1 MDRDVKIERFDI
13 EQAFLENPKKHILMI
28 TNHGIHQWDIV
39 PGLVDTGGQN
49 IFVNE
54 MTRSMT
60 ELDFKVTIV
69 NRGGFPHPVT
79 GEPRS
84 GVDCLNPNQRIL
96 FIEDG
101 KKEFVRKED
110 MIEQVP
116 ELVDDLYTKLMDEE
130 GQTIDLIISHYWDGA
145 KIGVLLNER
154 LTAKV
159 QHVWIPHSLGN
170 IKIKKLTDEEKEDL
184 RIFERIEEEKWILER
199 VDSAAYTS
207 KEIKNSL
214 EKEYG
219 CTSDVFLPPCIDT
232 DRYFPK
238 RPGDNDP
245 IWRTLAALGPRTPQD
260 LKERY
265 IITEISRTDHTKRK
279 DVLIKAF
286 GQVHEERPDTVLI
299 VAIDEK
305 RRDIAHELHTLID
318 ELDLGEAIIP
328 VGSVRDE
335 LPDIYSVT
343 SIYCSPSVMEG
354 FGMSVQE
361 AAASGVAV
369 VASDLVPYAKEYL
382 LGSMVDEI
390 PVDGGSIQVG
400 EGAVVVP
407 ADNVKGFAEALL
419 YLLNNMEVKQKMAV
433 NGYRITIPQFTWEK
447 MTRDFLLKIGFDV

>member
-1 MDRDVKIERFDI
+1 MDRDVKIERFDV

-54 MTRSMT
+54 MTRAMT

-79 GEPRS
+79 GESRS
-84 GVDCLNPNQRIL
+84 GVDCLNPNERIL

-110 MIEQVP
+110 MIEQIP

-145 KIGVLLNER
+145 KIGVLLNDR
-154 LTAKV
+154 LTDKV
-159 QHVWIPHSLGN
+159 KHVWIPHSLGN
-170 IKIKKLTDEEKEDL
+170 IKIKKLTEEEKEDL
-184 RIFERIEEEKWILER
+184 RIFERIEEEKRILER

-214 EKEYG
+214 ENEYG

-238 RPGDNDP
+238 RPADDDT
-245 IWRTLAALGPRTPQD
+245 IWRTLAAMGPPTVQD

-286 GQVHEERPDTVLI
+286 KQVHEERPDTVLI

-305 RRDIAHELHTLID
+305 RRDIACELHTLID

-335 LPDIYSVT
+335 LPDIYSIT
-343 SIYCSPSVMEG
+343 SIYCSPSV
-354 FGMSVQE
+354 
-361 AAASGVAV
+361 
-369 VASDLVPYAKEYL
+369 
-382 LGSMVDEI
+382 
-390 PVDGGSIQVG
+390 
-400 EGAVVVP
+400 
-407 ADNVKGFAEALL
+407 
-419 YLLNNMEVKQKMAV
+419 
-433 NGYRITIPQFTWEK
+433 
-447 MTRDFLLKIGFDV
+447 